1 MSARQ
6 KAEETLRQSKGIV
19 QALLEALPDATVII
33 DASGKIVLAN
43 SQAETMFGYAHEE
56 LQGQHEKVLLPSRF
70 HKNYQQERKGYFSPA
85 HIRKQAIVRELW
97 GQRKDGTEF
106 SVEIALSHLT
116 TELKTLVVSSIRDT
130 TEQKQRAIELC
141 LSRPSLHVALD
152 VASLATWGWDEAT
165 QTKSWTPQ
173 TKAIFGLSSDVEISK
188 RLFRSLLHP
197 DDLSRYELAWT
208 QAIDPGGTHIYE
220 LEYRIRRVSDGA
232 ERWIRSRAAVE
243 FEEQK
248 LIRVLGALR
257 DITEE
262 KLADQALRVSEI
274 RYRRLFETAHDGV
287 LLLDPETRKIT
298 DANPYMTT
306 LLGYSHTQLV
316 GKELFEIGLLSDE
329 EASQEMVRR
338 LKETHLVRYENLPL
352 RSQVGRRQEVE
363 VVANLYDE
371 NGQAVIQC
379 NIRDITE
386 RKVAQEQIENLNLRL
401 QRAVA
406 EAQHRIKN
414 NLQML
419 SALVELQLP
428 STGETVPISELK
440 RIGHHIRTL
449 AALHDLMSVDSPIQA
464 GRDTISLKAALETLV
479 PMLQAT
485 SGGRKIHLVA
495 EEMTISLRQGSSLT
509 LLVNELVSNALK
521 HGQGEIT
528 VGLTLLPGAMA
539 QLAVRDQGPGFPVG
553 FDPQTAANTGME
565 LIESMGRWDLRGEV
579 SYENPQGD
587 GAQIVLVFPLPDQG

>member
-1 MSARQ
+1 MSTIR
-6 KAEETLRQSKGIV
+6 KAEETLRQSDGII
-19 QALLEALPDATVII
+19 QALLEAAPDAMLVV
-33 DASGKIVLAN
+33 DPSGKIVLAN
-43 SQAETMFGYAHEE
+43 AQAETLFGYAHEE
-56 LQGQHEKVLLPSRF
+56 LRGQPEEVLMPPRF
-70 HKNYQQERKGYFSPA
+70 HKWQMGSEK
-85 HIRKQAIVRELW
+85 ELW

-106 SVEIALSHLT
+106 PVEISLSSLA
-116 TELKTLVVSSIRDT
+116 TELGPLVFSSIRDI
-130 TEQKQRAIELC
+130 TEQKQRETELR
-141 LSRPSLHVALD
+141 LSRHSLQAALD
-152 VASLATWGWDEAT
+152 VANLAAWGWDEVSQA
-165 QTKSWTPQ
+165 KLWTAQ
-173 TKAIFGLSSDVEISK
+173 TKAIFGLPPEVEVT
-188 RLFRSLLHP
+188 RPLFRSLLHP
-197 DDLSRYELAWT
+197 DDLPRYEQEWAR
-208 QAIDPGGTHIYE
+208 AIDPRGSHTYD
-220 LEYRIRRVSDGA
+220 LEYRIRRTSDGA
-232 ERWIRSRAAVE
+232 ERWIRTRAAVE
-243 FEEQK
+243 FEGDR
-248 LIRVLGALR
+248 LVRVMGALR

-262 KLADQALRVSEI
+262 RLADTALRISEI

-306 LLGYSHTQLV
+306 LLGYSHEQLV

-338 LKETHLVRYENLPL
+338 LKETHLVRYEDLPL
-352 RSQVGRRQEVE
+352 RSQGGRRQEVE
-363 VVANLYDE
+363 VVANLYE
-371 NGQAVIQC
+371 ESGHPVIQC

-428 STGETVPISELK
+428 ATGETVPISELK

-449 AALHDLMSVDSPIQA
+449 AALHDLMSVDSPIRS
-464 GRDTISLKAALETLV
+464 GRDMVSLKAALETLV

-485 SGGRKIHLVA
+485 SGGRIIHVFA
-495 EEMTISLRQGSSLT
+495 EEMTTSLKQGSSFT

-521 HGQGEIT
+521 HGQGAIT
-528 VGLTLLPGAMA
+528 LALTRLPGPMA
-539 QLAVRDQGPGFPVG
+539 QLTVRDQGPGFPAG
-553 FDPQTAANTGME
+553 FDPRAAANTGLE

-579 SYENPQGD
+579 SYENQPD
-587 GAQIVLVFPLPDQG
+587 NGAQITLTFPLPDQEEALS